1 MVSAFLEL
9 EHIHCENILS
19 TKLLAWL
26 PLSSLMD
33 RGAQGHLTKAR
44 PAKSLCRMVHA
55 FPRGGSPESKA
66 WGLGKPLPADD

>member
-33 RGAQGHLTKAR
+33 RGAQGHLTKASQEPLQDGPR
-44 PAKSLCRMVHA
+44 L
-55 FPRGGSPESKA
+55 PRGGSPESKA